1 MEVIT
6 RNLSGTRR
14 EINEF
19 FTMGWYVMYYKELKH
34 IEKNIFLF
42 ETRIRVSENF
52 KIPGVLT
59 VKAYIEAL
67 KD

>member
-1 MEVIT
+1 MEIT
-6 RNLSGTRR
+6 KNLRGTRR
-14 EINEF
+14 EIDEF
-19 FTMGWYVMYYKELKH
+19 FNMGAYVRHYKELKH
-34 IEKNIFLF
+34 IERNIFLF

-52 KIPGVLT
+52 KIHKVLT